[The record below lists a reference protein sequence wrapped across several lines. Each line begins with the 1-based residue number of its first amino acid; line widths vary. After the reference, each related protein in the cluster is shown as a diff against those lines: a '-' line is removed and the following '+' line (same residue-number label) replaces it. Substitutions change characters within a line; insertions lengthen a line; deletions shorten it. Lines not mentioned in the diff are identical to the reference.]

1 MRLKDL
7 PMHKK
12 LRRTTLIITG
22 VVLVITC
29 SSFFICQYY
38 SFKAASSQNL
48 LAIARVIAANSTAAL
63 AFDNREDAAEI
74 LDVLKVEPHV
84 TTAALYKDGHLF
96 VHYPDTLN
104 PSSFPEISRNP
115 GLYYR
120 KARIEVFQPV
130 LQNQQQLG
138 TLYIQADRR
147 EMFKMVKLYIT
158 ITAIAVVIS
167 LLLIFFL
174 SKVLQNSILLPILA
188 LADTAQAIAVE
199 KDYSVR
205 AVKQGKDELGLL
217 TDAFNQMLEQIHHQ
231 NESLFELNHT
241 LEEKVEERTLELQAI
256 NSELESFSYS
266 ISHDLRAPLR
276 AVNGYAEMLHEDYY
290 PVLDDEAKRIITSIQ
305 YNATRMGV
313 LIDDLL
319 AFSRLGRKEV
329 QKSRIDMN
337 LLTQN
342 VLAEIER
349 TIPHHATIKVG
360 QLDTVKADPD
370 LIFQVMFNL
379 IANAIKYS
387 SKKEHPLVEIFSER
401 TKEAVVFSVRD
412 NGAGFEMQYSDKL
425 FGVFQRL
432 HRTKEFEGT
441 GVGLAIVK
449 RIIAKHGGQVGAQ
462 GEVGKGALF
471 YFTLPIQ

>member
-1 MRLKDL
+1 
-7 PMHKK
+7 
-12 LRRTTLIITG
+12 
-22 VVLVITC
+22 
-29 SSFFICQYY
+29 
-38 SFKAASSQNL
+38 
-48 LAIARVIAANSTAAL
+48 
-63 AFDNREDAAEI
+63 
-74 LDVLKVEPHV
+74 
-84 TTAALYKDGHLF
+84 
-96 VHYPDTLN
+96 
-104 PSSFPEISRNP
+104 
-115 GLYYR
+115 
-120 KARIEVFQPV
+120 
-130 LQNQQQLG
+130 
-138 TLYIQADRR
+138 
-147 EMFKMVKLYIT
+147 
-158 ITAIAVVIS
+158 
-167 LLLIFFL
+167 
-174 SKVLQNSILLPILA
+174 
-188 LADTAQAIAVE
+188 
-199 KDYSVR
+199 
-205 AVKQGKDELGLL
+205 
-217 TDAFNQMLEQIHHQ
+217 
-231 NESLFELNHT
+231 
-241 LEEKVEERTLELQAI
+241 
-256 NSELESFSYS
+256 
-266 ISHDLRAPLR
+266 
-276 AVNGYAEMLHEDYY
+276 MLHEDYY